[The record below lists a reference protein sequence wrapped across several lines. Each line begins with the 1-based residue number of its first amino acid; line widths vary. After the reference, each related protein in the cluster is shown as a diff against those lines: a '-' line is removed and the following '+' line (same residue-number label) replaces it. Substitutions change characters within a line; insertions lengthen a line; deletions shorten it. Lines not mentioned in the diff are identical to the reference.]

1 MRGYIKTIII
11 TMLAVILCQTGYA
24 QTSKSVTMKVGDV
37 KTLHLPTSVTSK
49 YLQSTRFYA
58 VSPEY
63 ADVKSYTLTSVTVVV
78 NKALS
83 APVIIRCDY
92 TYLVLR
98 NGRYVYGGTGF
109 FDFKVTVQDIP
120 VTSIS
125 LPAEKT
131 IYVGERETLD
141 PSITPSNAT
150 SKLEW
155 SSSVYSTINID
166 KNTGSMLAQR
176 TGTSIIT
183 VTSSNGKS
191 ASCTVTAIR
200 RSVDVTGVS
209 VSPSSYTINEGESYS
224 LKATVTPSNATD
236 KSITWTSDNPTV
248 VSVSSTGTI
257 TGKAAGTAYITA
269 RSSNGKSARC
279 FVTCRSVIKD
289 ITLSDKDGISS
300 VPSKANITYERTFE
314 AGWNSICVPF
324 TITQSMLDSFGEGY
338 YMAQYDDKE
347 ILGDKRAV
355 SLRRTDSLV
364 AGTPGFIYSPD
375 TKRCTFLLNNVAL
388 VESPSASG
396 CARGAFISVK
406 IGSGMYKLSDDG
418 QSFGITMTDEATCA
432 PFRAYISTIEQ

>member
-11 TMLAVILCQTGYA
+11 TMLTVILCHSGYA

-58 VSPEY
+58 ASPEY
-63 ADVKSYTLTSVTVVV
+63 ADVKSSTLTSVTVVAK
-78 NKALS
+78 KALS

-98 NGRYVYGGTGF
+98 DGRYVYGGTSF
-109 FDFKVTVQDIP
+109 FDFQVTVQDIP

-125 LPAEKT
+125 LPSEKT
-131 IYVGERETLD
+131 IYVGEREELD

-150 SKLEW
+150 STLEW
-155 SSSVYSTINID
+155 SSSVYSIINID

-209 VSPSSYTINEGESYS
+209 VSPSNYTINEGESYT
-224 LKATVTPSNATD
+224 LVATVTPSNATD
-236 KSITWTSDNPTV
+236 KSITWTSDNPAV
-248 VSVSSTGTI
+248 VSVSSTGRI
-257 TGKAAGTAYITA
+257 TGKVAGTAYITA
-269 RSSNGKSARC
+269 RSSNGKLARC

-300 VPSKANITYERTFE
+300 IPSKANVTYERTFE

-324 TITQSMLDSFGEGY
+324 TITQSILDSFGEGY
-338 YMAQYDDKE
+338 YMAQYEDKE

-355 SLRRTDSLV
+355 SLRRIDSLA

-375 TKRCTFLLNNVAL
+375 SKKCVFSLNEVPL
-388 VESPSASG
+388 VGAPTVNG
-396 CARGAFISVK
+396 CVRGSFVSVK
-406 IGSGMYKLSDDG
+406 IGQGKYKLSDDG
-418 QSFGITMTDEATCA
+418 HSFGITMTDEAICA
-432 PFRAYISTIEQ
+432 PFRAYISVE

>member
-1 MRGYIKTIII
+1 
-11 TMLAVILCQTGYA
+11 MLAAVLCQTGYA

-58 VSPEY
+58 ASPEY
-63 ADVKSYTLTSVTVVV
+63 ADVKSYTLTSVTVVAK
-78 NKALS
+78 KALS

-98 NGRYVYGGTGF
+98 NGRYVYGGKSF

-279 FVTCRSVIKD
+279 YVTCRSAVKD
-289 ITLSDKDGISS
+289 ITLSDNDGISS

-338 YMAQYDDKE
+338 YMSQYDDKE
-347 ILGDKRAV
+347 ILGDKRAI

-364 AGTPGFIYSPD
+364 AGTPGFIYSPES
-375 TKRCTFLLNNVAL
+375 KRCTFSLSDVTL
-388 VESPSASG
+388 VESPSANG
-396 CARGAFISVK
+396 CVRGAFISVK
-406 IGSGMYKLSDDG
+406 IGPGMYKLSADG
-418 QSFGITMTDEATCA
+418 QSFGITLTDDAICA
-432 PFRAYISTIEQ
+432 PFRAYISIK

>member
-11 TMLAVILCQTGYA
+11 TMLAAVLCQTGYA

-58 VSPEY
+58 ASPEY
-63 ADVKSYTLTSVTVVV
+63 ADVKSSTLTSVTVVAK
-78 NKALS
+78 KALS

-98 NGRYVYGGTGF
+98 DGRYVYGGTSF
-109 FDFKVTVQDIP
+109 FDFQVTVQDIP

-131 IYVGERETLD
+131 IYVGEREELD
-141 PSITPSNAT
+141 PNITPSNAT
-150 SKLEW
+150 STLEW
-155 SSSVYSTINID
+155 SSSAYSIINID

-209 VSPSSYTINEGESYS
+209 VSPSSYTINEGESYTIV
-224 LKATVTPSNATD
+224 ATVTPSDATD
-236 KSITWTSDNPTV
+236 KSITWSSDNTAV

-257 TGKAAGTAYITA
+257 TGKMAGTAYITA

-279 FVTCRSVIKD
+279 YVTCRSVVKD
-289 ITLSDKDGISS
+289 ITLSDKDGLSS
-300 VPSKANITYERTFE
+300 VPNKANITYERTFE
-314 AGWNSICVPF
+314 TGWNSICVPF
-324 TITQSMLDSFGEGY
+324 TITQSILDGFGEGY
-338 YMAQYDDKE
+338 YMAQYEDEE
-347 ILGDKRAV
+347 ILGDKRAI
-355 SLRRTDSLV
+355 SLRRTDSLT

-375 TKRCTFLLNNVAL
+375 SRRCKFTLKEVSL
-388 VESPSASG
+388 VSTPSAKG
-396 CARGAFISVK
+396 CVRGTFVSMK
-406 IGSGMYKLSDDG
+406 IGPGIYKLSDDG
-418 QSFGITMTDEATCA
+418 QSFGITMTEEAVCA
-432 PFRAYISTIEQ
+432 PFRAYISIK

>member
-11 TMLAVILCQTGYA
+11 TMLAAVLCQTGYA
-24 QTSKSVTMKVGDV
+24 QPSKSVTMKVGDV

-58 VSPEY
+58 DSPEY
-63 ADVKSYTLTSVTVVV
+63 ADVKSYTLTSVTVVAK
-78 NKALS
+78 KAFS
-83 APVIIRCDY
+83 APVIIKCDY
-92 TYLVLR
+92 TYLVLC
-98 NGRYVYGGTGF
+98 NGRYVYGGKSF

-279 FVTCRSVIKD
+279 YVTCRSVVKD
-289 ITLSDKDGISS
+289 ITLSDNDGISS
-300 VPSKANITYERTFE
+300 VPSKANVTYVRTFE

-338 YMAQYDDKE
+338 YMAQYEDKE

-388 VESPSASG
+388 VESPSANG

-418 QSFGITMTDEATCA
+418 QSFGITMTDDAICA

>member
-1 MRGYIKTIII
+1 
-11 TMLAVILCQTGYA
+11 
-24 QTSKSVTMKVGDV
+24 MKVGDV

-58 VSPEY
+58 ASPEY
-63 ADVKSYTLTSVTVVV
+63 ADVKSSTLTSVTVVAK
-78 NKALS
+78 KALS

-98 NGRYVYGGTGF
+98 DGRYVYGGTSF
-109 FDFKVTVQDIP
+109 FDFQVTVQDIP

-125 LPAEKT
+125 LPSEKT
-131 IYVGERETLD
+131 IYVGEREELD

-150 SKLEW
+150 STLEW
-155 SSSVYSTINID
+155 SSSVYSIINID

-209 VSPSSYTINEGESYS
+209 VSPSSYTINEGENYS

-236 KSITWTSDNPTV
+236 KSIIWASDNPTV

-257 TGKAAGTAYITA
+257 TGKASGTAYITA

-279 FVTCRSVIKD
+279 YVTCRSVVKD
-289 ITLSDKDGISS
+289 ITLSDNDGISS

-314 AGWNSICVPF
+314 TGWNSICVPF

-347 ILGDKRAV
+347 ILGDKRAI

-364 AGTPGFIYSPD
+364 AGTPGFIYSPES
-375 TKRCTFLLNNVAL
+375 KRCTFSLSDVTL
-388 VESPSASG
+388 VESPSANG
-396 CARGAFISVK
+396 CVRGAFISVK
-406 IGSGMYKLSDDG
+406 IGPGMYKLSADG
-418 QSFGITMTDEATCA
+418 QSFGITLSDDAICA
-432 PFRAYISTIEQ
+432 PFRAYISIK

>member
-1 MRGYIKTIII
+1 
-11 TMLAVILCQTGYA
+11 
-24 QTSKSVTMKVGDV
+24 MKVGDV

-58 VSPEY
+58 ASPEY
-63 ADVKSYTLTSVTVVV
+63 ADVKSSTLTSVTVVAK
-78 NKALS
+78 KALS

-98 NGRYVYGGTGF
+98 DGRYVYGGTSF
-109 FDFKVTVQDIP
+109 FDFQVTVQDIP

-125 LPAEKT
+125 LPSEKT
-131 IYVGERETLD
+131 IYVGEREELD

-150 SKLEW
+150 STLEW
-155 SSSVYSTINID
+155 SSSVYSIINID

-209 VSPSSYTINEGESYS
+209 VSPSNYTINEGESYT
-224 LKATVTPSNATD
+224 LVATVTPSNATD
-236 KSITWTSDNPTV
+236 KSITWTSDNPAA

-279 FVTCRSVIKD
+279 FVTCRSVIKN

-300 VPSKANITYERTFE
+300 VPSKANVTYERTFE

-324 TITQSMLDSFGEGY
+324 TITQSILDSFGEGY
-338 YMAQYDDKE
+338 YMAQYEDKE

-355 SLRRTDSLV
+355 SLRRIDSLA

-375 TKRCTFLLNNVAL
+375 SKKCVFSLNEVPLVGAPTVNRCV
-388 VESPSASG
+388 
-396 CARGAFISVK
+396 RGSFVSVK
-406 IGSGMYKLSDDG
+406 IGQGMYKLSDDG
-418 QSFGITMTDEATCA
+418 NSFGITMTDEAICA
-432 PFRAYISTIEQ
+432 PFRAYISVE

>member
-1 MRGYIKTIII
+1 
-11 TMLAVILCQTGYA
+11 
-24 QTSKSVTMKVGDV
+24 MKVGDV

-63 ADVKSYTLTSVTVVV
+63 ADVKSYTLTSVTVVA

-98 NGRYVYGGTGF
+98 NGRYVYGGKSF

-388 VESPSASG
+388 IESPSASG

-406 IGSGMYKLSDDG
+406 IGPGMYKLSADG

>member
-11 TMLAVILCQTGYA
+11 TMLAAVLCQTGYA

-49 YLQSTRFYA
+49 YLQSIRFYA
-58 VSPEY
+58 ASPEY
-63 ADVKSYTLTSVTVVV
+63 ADVKSYTLTSVTVVAK
-78 NKALS
+78 KALS

-98 NGRYVYGGTGF
+98 NGKYVYGGTGF

-150 SKLEW
+150 STLEW
-155 SSSVYSTINID
+155 SSSAYSIINID
-166 KNTGSMLAQR
+166 KNTGRMLAQR

-209 VSPSSYTINEGESYS
+209 VSPSSYTISEGESYT
-224 LKATVTPSNATD
+224 LMATVTPSNATD
-236 KSITWTSDNPTV
+236 KSITWTSDNPAA

-289 ITLSDKDGISS
+289 IT
-300 VPSKANITYERTFE
+300 R
-314 AGWNSICVPF
+314 
-324 TITQSMLDSFGEGY
+324 
-338 YMAQYDDKE
+338 
-347 ILGDKRAV
+347 
-355 SLRRTDSLV
+355 SLRMRW
-364 AGTPGFIYSPD
+364 
-375 TKRCTFLLNNVAL
+375 KRKRMS
-388 VESPSASG
+388 ES
-396 CARGAFISVK
+396 
-406 IGSGMYKLSDDG
+406 
-418 QSFGITMTDEATCA
+418 
-432 PFRAYISTIEQ
+432 